1 MPEYLSPAVYVEE
14 VSSGSKPIEGVG
26 TSTGAFVGLAERG
39 PIDKAELITSWTQYQ
54 EIFGGLIANGLLPWA
69 VFHFFNE
76 GGTKCW
82 VVRTCTHTEN
92 VPDAVIAD
100 GITLNDS
107 DGKKSILVEPKTP
120 GTWAQKYRVFIS
132 DGSDN
137 LPSDKKQPKFKLS
150 VQKEITRNNT
160 KAWIDVEVF
169 DNLEMDSAEDVV
181 NKTSNFVKIE
191 TDGWNDGEAIT
202 GSGIRPINSNPDN
215 VAKFLN
221 GNDGNS
227 RELQVPDLI
236 GDNSSRVGLHAFDV
250 VDDINIVAIPDG
262 EGRTA
267 IMSEGMTYCENRG
280 DCFFVADAMENQ
292 TPTEILETKLLKYSS
307 SFGALYYPWISVTD
321 QLDPRGGTILIP
333 PSGSVAGIIS
343 RTDVARGVHKA
354 PAGISEGKVRGA
366 RDLEKVLSKG
376 EHDLLNNPGI
386 NVIRQFPGAG
396 IVVWGARTVA
406 ADAEWKYINVRR
418 LFLMVEESI
427 YKGTQWVVF
436 EPNDSTLW
444 AKVKRNITA
453 FLTNVWREG
462 ALFGST
468 PDEAF
473 FVKVDAENNPPSVR
487 DAGRLII
494 EVGIAPVKPA
504 EFVIIRIQQKVLE
517 A

>member
-14 VSSGSKPIEGVG
+14 VSSGSKPIESVG

-54 EIFGGLIANGLLPWA
+54 EIFGGIIADGLLPWA

-92 VPDAVIAD
+92 IPDARKAD
-100 GITLNDS
+100 PITLYDS
-107 DGKKSILVEPKTP
+107 DGNPSMLVEPKTP
-120 GTWAQKYRVFIS
+120 GTWAKKYRVYIS
-132 DGSDN
+132 NGTNN
-137 LPSDKKQPKFKLS
+137 LPNDPQKLKFKLS
-150 VQKEITRNNT
+150 VQKEITRNNVPI
-160 KAWIDVEVF
+160 WVDVEVF
-169 DNLEMDSAEDVV
+169 DNLEMDSVEDRV
-181 NKTSNFVKIE
+181 NKESIYIKIE
-191 TDGWNDGEAIT
+191 VDGWNDGT
-202 GSGIRPINSNPDN
+202 VVGSGKRPKNSGPDS
-215 VAKFLN
+215 VAVFAN
-221 GNDGNS
+221 GDDGNS
-227 RELQVPDLI
+227 RVLQVSDLI
-236 GDNSSRVGLHAFDV
+236 GDESSRTGLHAFDV

-262 EGRTA
+262 EGRIE
-267 IMSEGMTYCENRG
+267 IMSAGMTYCENRG
-280 DCFFVADAMENQ
+280 DCFFIADSMEEQ
-292 TPTEILETKLLKYSS
+292 TPTQILETKLLNYSS
-307 SFGALYYPWISVTD
+307 SFGALYYPWISVND
-321 QLDPRGGTILIP
+321 QLDPRGGTRLIP
-333 PSGSVAGIIS
+333 PSGSIAGIIS

-354 PAGISEGKVRGA
+354 PAGISEGRVRGA

-406 ADAEWKYINVRR
+406 VDAEWKYINVRR

-436 EPNDSTLW
+436 EPNDPTLW

-453 FLTNVWREG
+453 FLTNVWRDG